1 MTSRR
6 SAYQMNN
13 ERERGTKM
21 QTPAAPAIM
30 AEPKTGPSRLSP
42 QVRAQQIA
50 AYRAAAIA
58 PLTPSA
64 DIGCLHDDPAY
75 AALLAAAFDEWQA

>member
-21 QTPAAPAIM
+21 QTPAAPAITVE
-30 AEPKTGPSRLSP
+30 AKTGPSRLSP
-42 QVRAQQIA
+42 QACAQQIA
-50 AYRAAAIA
+50 AYRAAIA